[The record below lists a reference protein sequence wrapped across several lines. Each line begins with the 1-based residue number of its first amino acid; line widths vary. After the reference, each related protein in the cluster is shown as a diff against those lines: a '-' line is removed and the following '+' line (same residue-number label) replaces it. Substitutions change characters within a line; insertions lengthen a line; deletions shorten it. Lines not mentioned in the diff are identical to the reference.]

1 MAACSAQLS
10 GWWSGSSVTAV
21 PIRIR
26 RVRWAIT
33 GTAISGLDS
42 SENAPPKC
50 SSASQATSKPSDSAS
65 AISSNISA

>member
-1 MAACSAQLS
+1 
-10 GWWSGSSVTAV
+10 VTAV

-33 GTAISGLDS
+33 GTTISGLAS

-50 SSASQATSKPSDSAS
+50 SSASHATSKPSVSPS
-65 AISSNISA
+65 AISSSISA